1 MVNKINQNNITSTGD
16 VDARMETESKLNAD
30 ENPLECLSS
39 NRLARRI
46 IDAAYMATAKHMLFE
61 AQAMPSHVEAEN
73 SAQ

>member
-1 MVNKINQNNITSTGD
+1 MDQDNIKHSGD
-16 VDARMETESKLNAD
+16 TDARMEMESRLNAD

-39 NRLARRI
+39 HRLARRI
-46 IDAAYMATAKHMLFE
+46 MDAAYMATAKHMLFE

>member
-1 MVNKINQNNITSTGD
+1 MVRINQNNIASSGD
-16 VDARMETESKLNAD
+16 ADARMETESKLNAD